1 MKKLFIL
8 SLLFSSIFLSCSKDP
23 EPAPQPIRAYVY
35 LEHFVPGRE
44 SIIWVVDG
52 VEVPDK
58 QDYSLYFPG
67 AVILDAASE
76 QIEFTVKHPVSGEV
90 LASEILPLE
99 QNKYYTVMF
108 AGTVEDP
115 VLLYNE
121 IEIAR
126 PQPGKVKI
134 QFFHAAT
141 DQDSIDVY
149 MGGTTPDKKVVTG
162 LNFNDFSDPFDVS
175 NYDATVA
182 ITVSLHSDEY
192 DQDSV
197 LLTSVNNDLFQT
209 DASYLAVVAPFT
221 VDPLSELTLWLF
233 SLPTY

>member
-1 MKKLFIL
+1 
-8 SLLFSSIFLSCSKDP
+8 
-23 EPAPQPIRAYVY
+23 
-35 LEHFVPGRE
+35 
-44 SIIWVVDG
+44 
-52 VEVPDK
+52 
-58 QDYSLYFPG
+58 
-67 AVILDAASE
+67 
-76 QIEFTVKHPVSGEV
+76 
-90 LASEILPLE
+90 
-99 QNKYYTVMF
+99 
-108 AGTVEDP
+108 
-115 VLLYNE
+115 
-121 IEIAR
+121 
-126 PQPGKVKI
+126 VKI